1 MYLQR
6 NVCTSSQARAFRAKN
21 SINSYLSRRHSGTVL
36 TTKDVNLFAFIKRRG
51 RVAFQRMRH
60 ESDPFDTLKRF
71 MLAHQFNCTRTIATL
86 WIAVKLIMDTTVITI
101 ITGRRYS
108 SFDSSIIIFWFF
120 LAFFYVLRTTS
131 EDSEIFIQALMQKK
145 SFNLFSSFEEIEL
158 ANLILQEKVICCL
171 CLMIDYFVSIIIN
184 ISVKRGIFHLKIAW
198 SIYYILQY
206 LTRIL

>member
-1 MYLQR
+1 MLFRIYIPLCSTSRPINKRFTYLQR

-71 MLAHQFNCTRTIATL
+71 MLAHQLNCTRTIATL

-101 ITGRRYS
+101 ITAIYKGDVIPRLIPLLLYS
-108 SFDSSIIIFWFF
+108 DSFSHFFTFWEQLRKILKYLSKLWCRKNRLIFF
-120 LAFFYVLRTTS
+120 LLS
-131 EDSEIFIQALMQKK
+131 KK
-145 SFNLFSSFEEIEL
+145 
-158 ANLILQEKVICCL
+158 
-171 CLMIDYFVSIIIN
+171 
-184 ISVKRGIFHLKIAW
+184 
-198 SIYYILQY
+198 
-206 LTRIL
+206 